1 MYLSRYRYGSSVPNA
16 SIRFDIRIHIYIY
29 INRTSLWYMIKA
41 QMLTFMRVKA
51 VFKEQVKSSGLGV
64 LNQRE

>member
-1 MYLSRYRYGSSVPNA
+1 MVALYPMLPYGLIFVYT
-16 SIRFDIRIHIYIY
+16 YIY